1 MARKYAQGTS
11 VSPERSRAQIE
22 RNLKRYG
29 ADHFAY
35 RSETHPDG
43 SETVH
48 IGFRYHGFRYQSWS
62 VRFVLPLP
70 SPDEDEIRLTPG
82 GSERAAKPREAAH
95 TAEIRRRWRSLCMA
109 IQAKLK
115 VVETGISTFEQ
126 EFLAHTII
134 PQGPAKGQT
143 VAQWAIPQLDSL
155 CKRGS
160 LPPLLPHHD

>member
-29 ADHFAY
+29 ADQFAY
-35 RSETHPDG
+35 GSETHPDG
-43 SETVH
+43 SETVL
-48 IGFRYHGFRYQSWS
+48 IGFRYQSWS

-70 SPDEDEIRLTPG
+70 SPDEDEIRFTPG
-82 GSERAAKPREAAH
+82 GSERAAKPREVAH
-95 TAEIRRRWRSLCMA
+95 AAEIRRRWRSLCMA
-109 IQAKLK
+109 IQAKLE

-143 VAQWAIPQLDSL
+143 FAQWAIPQLDSL
-155 CKRGS
+155 HKSGS